1 MDIDDPSLP
10 PFGGDGHFDM
20 NEVLIIQD
28 KTWAHIFN
36 DAVATTMTDIP
47 EIADFVRPQPVLPD
61 QDRQCCQLWSYGGS
75 FISVHIPLGL
85 IVAVVET

>member
-61 QDRQCCQLWSYGGS
+61 QDRQCCQL
-75 FISVHIPLGL
+75 
-85 IVAVVET
+85 